1 MKHTPVRLSDGAAT
15 QLTEFS
21 GQRHERALLC
31 VHGMTSSRMGWK
43 RFAQHFSKTH
53 RVYAYDQRGHGD
65 LAHVHGPMSLDQAD
79 EDLRAVVASIDGPI
93 DALVGHSWG
102 GAVVIRGG
110 RTTRVQRVIA
120 VDPMIAAPPDI
131 DWNGEFIGTLEQELA
146 LATEELHALYRKR
159 YAAAGYAQEDVEGKL
174 HAITNMSVEP
184 IKRLKTENN
193 VEAGGWD
200 VRELM
205 RAYPKPML
213 LCLADPQ
220 DSVVAVPDRE
230 FVAQHGG
237 PLVTAVDYP
246 GQGHSLHRTDFQHFS
261 EDVERFLN
269 EATV

>member
-1 MKHTPVRLSDGAAT
+1 MKQTQIALSDGVYT
-15 QLTEFS
+15 HLTDFS
-21 GQRHERALLC
+21 VKDHERALLC

-43 RFAQHFSKTH
+43 RFAQRFSKTH

-65 LAHVHGPMSLDQAD
+65 MAHVHGPMSLDQAD
-79 EDLRAVVASIDGPI
+79 DDLRAVVASIDGPI

-110 RTTRVQRVIA
+110 RTTRAQRVIA

-146 LATEELHALYRKR
+146 LPTEELHALYRRR
-159 YAAAGYAQEDVEGKL
+159 YAVAGYSQDDVEGKL

-193 VEAGGWD
+193 VEGGGWD
-200 VRELM
+200 LRELL

-213 LCLADPQ
+213 LCLADPA
-220 DSVVAVPDRE
+220 DSVVLAPERE
-230 FVAQHGG
+230 FVERHGG
-237 PLVTAVDYP
+237 PLITAVDYP
-246 GQGHSLHRTDFQHFS
+246 GQGHSLHRTDFERFS
-261 EDVERFLN
+261 EDVERFLSD
-269 EATV
+269 AII